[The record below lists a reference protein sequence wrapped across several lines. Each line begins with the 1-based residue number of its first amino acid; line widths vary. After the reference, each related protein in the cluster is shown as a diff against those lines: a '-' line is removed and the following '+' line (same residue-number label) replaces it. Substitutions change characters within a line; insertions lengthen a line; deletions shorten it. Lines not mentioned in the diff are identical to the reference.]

1 MTLCSTPSLHNF
13 EAARISTS
21 AFPYK
26 TLPAFTSLH
35 QLLKFQICGT
45 LVFRYMDPAPIFLTL
60 LLHLDLLSRLMFLQ
74 FYPQMIRRYFFTF
87 KLVRI
92 ASRLILRTHFEEQMK
107 LSLLLVNHNVMKT
120 YGGVKL

>member
-1 MTLCSTPSLHNF
+1 
-13 EAARISTS
+13 
-21 AFPYK
+21 
-26 TLPAFTSLH
+26 
-35 QLLKFQICGT
+35 
-45 LVFRYMDPAPIFLTL
+45 
-60 LLHLDLLSRLMFLQ
+60 MFLQ